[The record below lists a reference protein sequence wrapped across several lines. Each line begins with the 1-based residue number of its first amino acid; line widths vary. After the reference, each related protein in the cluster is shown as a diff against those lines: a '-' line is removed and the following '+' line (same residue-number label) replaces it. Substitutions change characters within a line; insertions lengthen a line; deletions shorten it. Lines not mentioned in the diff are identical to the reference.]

1 MNVETTI
8 TIILGILDMLQ
19 RLLDIMERYQGE
31 ISEETQRKVQE
42 RIESIRNG
50 TFFQRTYWKPQKPQD
65 RS

>member
-1 MNVETTI
+1 
-8 TIILGILDMLQ
+8 MLQ